1 MPYCRRNQPA
11 DGSSVQPYEIMRFMA
26 ENTRQQKVARLIQR
40 ELATYFQQ
48 QTNSLFNG
56 RMVTVTVVRIS
67 PDLSVA
73 RVYFSV
79 FPSSAAKEVLE
90 IINQNNKN
98 IRFHLGQV
106 IRHQVRIIPE
116 LSFFIDDSLDY
127 YERIDNLLKKK

>member
-1 MPYCRRNQPA
+1 
-11 DGSSVQPYEIMRFMA
+11 MA
-26 ENTRQQKVARLIQR
+26 ESTRQQKVARLIQR